1 MYELFGPLE
10 VEEAGAGAGTAVG
23 AGTGAGTVAG
33 LVLFVVV
40 VVDVGT
46 AVLDV
51 GAGGVTV
58 AGFV

>member
-23 AGTGAGTVAG
+23 AGTVAG

-46 AVLDV
+46 VVLDV

>member
-1 MYELFGPLE
+1 MYELFGPLDAG
-10 VEEAGAGAGTAVG
+10 EAG

-46 AVLDV
+46 IELDV